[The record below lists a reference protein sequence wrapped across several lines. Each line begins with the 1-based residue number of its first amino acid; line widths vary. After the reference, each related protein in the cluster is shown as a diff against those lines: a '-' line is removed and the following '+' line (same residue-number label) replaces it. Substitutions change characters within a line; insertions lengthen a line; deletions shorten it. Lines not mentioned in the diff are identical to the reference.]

1 MQVSSDGRIGPVTNR
16 KTEWEISPLND
27 RDIVLI
33 RAMFD
38 GMVIKRHIQP
48 NIRSVFISIN
58 G

>member
-1 MQVSSDGRIGPVTNR
+1 MPVSSDGRIGPVTNR
-16 KTEWEISPLND
+16 KTEWELSPLND

-48 NIRSVFISIN
+48 NILSLFISIN

>member
-1 MQVSSDGRIGPVTNR
+1 MPVSSDGRIGPVTNR
-16 KTEWEISPLND
+16 KTEWELSPLND

-33 RAMFD
+33 RAMFE

-48 NIRSVFISIN
+48 DIRSVFISIN